1 MGAVQMSEEVSWLNH
16 AVGAALA
23 TMGAF
28 ALMVG
33 GAIARLWRH
42 EERIK
47 ALEGTQASRSAALD
61 ALAEKVD
68 SHHAATTD
76 RIDAMGEGIRAD
88 LRLIISRCLTIDHGR
103 HE

>member
-1 MGAVQMSEEVSWLNH
+1 MSEEVSWLNH

-23 TMGAF
+23 ALGTF
-28 ALMVG
+28 TLMVG

-68 SHHAATTD
+68 SHHASTAE
-76 RIDAMGEGIRAD
+76 RIDTMGAEIRAD
-88 LRLIISRCLTIDHGR
+88 LRVIMSRCLTVDHSR

>member
-1 MGAVQMSEEVSWLNH
+1 MAEEVSWLNH
-16 AVGAALA
+16 AVTATLAAL
-23 TMGAF
+23 GGF
-28 ALMVG
+28 AVMVG

-47 ALEGTQASRSAALD
+47 ALEAGRTAHATALD

-68 SHHAATTD
+68 ANHAAISEH
-76 RIDAMGEGIRAD
+76 IDYNFESVRSD
-88 LRLIISRCLTIDHGR
+88 LRVILSRCLSVDHGR